1 MDLKSVLMV
10 LLFSFIIGCTA
21 STETTQEKKE
31 PDFYVF
37 DDVEK
42 IDTLKSEPAAPEK
55 VVADSTAKA
64 VADTSAIPVEKEVV
78 AAEVKYIIQL
88 GAFSTRERAE
98 QFIIQN
104 QSKISFLMNLTQK
117 GPNNLYT
124 VHLSP
129 FKERAEAESVRNT
142 IWKIPVFK
150 DAFIVTEQ

>member
-1 MDLKSVLMV
+1 MELRSALLI
-10 LLFSFIIGCTA
+10 LLFSLIIGCTA
-21 STETTQEKKE
+21 STETTQENRE

-42 IDTLKSEPAAPEK
+42 IDTVKSEPEAAEK
-55 VVADSTAKA
+55 VMSDSTAKA
-64 VADTSAIPVEKEVV
+64 IVDTTVIPAEKEIVP
-78 AAEVKYIIQL
+78 AEVKYIIQL

-98 QFIIQN
+98 QFIIEN

-117 GPNNLYT
+117 GPNKLYT

-129 FKERAEAESVRNT
+129 FKERVEAESVRNT

>member
-1 MDLKSVLMV
+1 MELRSLLLI
-10 LLFSFIIGCTA
+10 LLFSFIIACTS
-21 STETTQEKKE
+21 STETTQESKE

-42 IDTLKSEPAAPEK
+42 IDTIKSEPVAAEK
-55 VVADSTAKA
+55 VMTDSTAKA
-64 VADTSAIPVEKEVV
+64 KVDTTALPVDNEKVSTGF
-78 AAEVKYIIQL
+78 KYILQL

-98 QFIIQN
+98 QFIIEN

-129 FKERAEAESVRNT
+129 FKEKAEAESVRNT